1 MTDATVLDEELAR
14 RLVDEQFPQWFG
26 LPIRRVVP
34 GGWDN
39 RTFRLGDDL
48 LVRLPSADGYA
59 PAVAKEQEWLPR
71 IAPRVPLEIP
81 VPVALGHPTADFD
94 RPWSVYRWIEGDPAG
109 AARIADLEAFARD
122 LAGFLSALAAVDPT
136 GGPAPGWHNMWRGA
150 HPLVYDADAQRSL
163 DRLRGRIDT
172 TAARAVW
179 DAAASTRITRPAV
192 WFHGDIAHGNLLV
205 RDGRL
210 AAVIDFGTSGVG
222 DPACDLAIAWTMFD
236 DSARAAFRR
245 ALACDDDVWARG
257 RAWALWKAML
267 LADADTGA
275 HDPEAEQ
282 RAALEVI
289 GRILSDVV

>member
-1 MTDATVLDEELAR
+1 MTDATVLDDELVR
-14 RLVDEQFPQWFG
+14 RLVDEQFPLWSG

-48 LVRLPSADGYA
+48 LVRLPSADGYV

-109 AARIADLEAFARD
+109 TARIADLTAFARD
-122 LAGFLSALAAVDPT
+122 LAGFLTALAAVDPSR
-136 GGPAPGWHNMWRGA
+136 GPAAGAHNMWRGA
-150 HPLVYDADAQRSL
+150 HPLVYDADVQRSL
-163 DRLRGRIDT
+163 DRLGGRIDT

-245 ALACDDDVWARG
+245 ALAWDDDVWARG

-267 LADADTGA
+267 LAGADTGT
-275 HDPEAEQ
+275 HDPEQER
-282 RAALEVI
+282 RAALAVI
-289 GRILSDVV
+289 QRILDDGS